1 MYDAPFFST
10 LVSEKL
16 ILYVS
21 IALFIIVNAPPFFF
35 KIRLSLLEIEA
46 SGVAIGKGGG
56 REREKG
62 DEHRRKRKSIHQEGK
77 KKLPKKKKDFVLR
90 QYVMNGRVDISSLF
104 RLQTSVYKAVISGPT
119 HPNW

>member
-1 MYDAPFFST
+1 MP
-10 LVSEKL
+10 
-16 ILYVS
+16 
-21 IALFIIVNAPPFFF
+21 PPFFF

-90 QYVMNGRVDISSLF
+90 QYVMNGQVDISSLF